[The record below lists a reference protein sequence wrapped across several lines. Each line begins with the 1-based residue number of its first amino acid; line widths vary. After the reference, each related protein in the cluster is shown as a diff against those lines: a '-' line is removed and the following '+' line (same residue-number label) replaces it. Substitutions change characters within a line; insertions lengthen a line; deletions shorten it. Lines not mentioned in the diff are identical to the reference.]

1 MRFFKSFRLLH
12 RRTKS
17 EGDVTAVL
25 TAQSATQTA
34 CRSFSVQRPDP
45 PNMTGESDS
54 FSVDTI
60 NLTPPINEL
69 PFFDPIDLYAPLPY
83 VTSHFF
89 PLSTDSNIAKLE
101 AKLATL
107 QEENQALQ
115 ADLIEITKEA
125 A

>member
-89 PLSTDSNIAKLE
+89 PLIQISPNSRPNLLRYKKKIRLYKL
-101 AKLATL
+101 
-107 QEENQALQ
+107 
-115 ADLIEITKEA
+115 I
-125 A
+125 